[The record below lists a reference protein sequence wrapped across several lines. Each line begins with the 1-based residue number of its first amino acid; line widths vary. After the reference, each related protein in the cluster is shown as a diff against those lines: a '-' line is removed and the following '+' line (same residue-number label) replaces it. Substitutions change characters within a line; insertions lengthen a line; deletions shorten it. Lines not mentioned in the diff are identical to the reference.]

1 MNTKVMKLVGIA
13 VVLVFIITACAPAT
27 KAPPT
32 EKPAVEEVVTEEV
45 EEEVEARPV
54 NVVIMSGPEADGMK
68 TVAEEYMNKTG
79 NPVEIIEQ
87 GRDTYLTMVPTQLL
101 SGTDAFDLAF
111 IQSTMV
117 GELAQAKAILPLSP
131 FLDELSEEE
140 LADVDIE
147 DVLVPALYEGQIYGL
162 PTDISTLF
170 LFYRSDLIPEP
181 PSTWEET
188 LDVARQFSQSQ
199 NADSPTPYGLAFDGV
214 PGESLPETFYNVMW
228 SYGAEIVDE
237 EGNVVVDSPE
247 AVEAGALWQT
257 MVEEE
262 LLPPEILSMGFGEVL
277 AAIESGQVAMAVPAW
292 NATYPIIL
300 NGTSEYKDVIKVAV
314 VPGVEQDDGN
324 IYSTPY
330 SHSYFFALN
339 AASPNLK
346 AAFDFLIYATG
357 KEGGLVYAKAGGA
370 PSRMSIFTSEE
381 LKDSRPEFPLMLES
395 LKIAKMGPP
404 LNYWPEHIDAMN
416 TALASILDLSEDPQ
430 TALSKAAEA
439 MTTAKESYE

>member
-1 MNTKVMKLVGIA
+1 MMNTKMIKLLGFA
-13 VVLVFIITACAPAT
+13 VFLVFLITACAQATETPPAEE
-27 KAPPT
+27 PT
-32 EKPAVEEVVTEEV
+32 A
-45 EEEVEARPV
+45 EEEVKADAGSPV
-54 NVVIMSGPEADGMK
+54 KVVIMSGPEADGMK
-68 TVAEEYMNKTG
+68 KVAEEYMKKTG

-87 GRDTYLTMVPTQLL
+87 GRDTYLTMIPTQLL

-117 GELAQAKAILPLSP
+117 GELAQAESILPLSP
-131 FLDELSEEE
+131 FLEELSEEE
-140 LADVDIE
+140 LAIVDIE
-147 DVLVPALYEGQIYGL
+147 DVLVPALYEGQVYGL

-237 EGNVVVDSPE
+237 DGNVIVDSPE
-247 AVEAGALWQT
+247 AAAAGGLWQT
-257 MVEEE
+257 MAEEE

-292 NATYPIIL
+292 NAAYPIIL
-300 NGTSEYKDVIKVAV
+300 NGTSEYKDVIEVAV
-314 VPGVEQDDGN
+314 VPGVEQENGS
-324 IYSTPY
+324 IYHTPY

-339 AASPNLK
+339 SASKNLD
-346 AAFDFLIYATG
+346 AAFEFLMYATG

-381 LKDSRPEFPLMLES
+381 LKDVRPEFPLMLES

-430 TALSKAAEA
+430 TALTKAAEA
-439 MTTAKESYE
+439 MRLAKESYE